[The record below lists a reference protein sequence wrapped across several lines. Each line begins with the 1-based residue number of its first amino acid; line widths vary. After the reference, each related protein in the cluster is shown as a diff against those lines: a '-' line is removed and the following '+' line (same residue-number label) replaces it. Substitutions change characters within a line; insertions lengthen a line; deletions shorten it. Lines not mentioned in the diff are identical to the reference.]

1 MKDFASPV
9 ITYVFEPAP
18 PSPILTLTSMVILRI
33 KPKSSLPPVEA
44 AGLNVSMESYTF
56 RARRVNLEP
65 HPSYARSKV

>member
-9 ITYVFEPAP
+9 IPYVFEPAP

-33 KPKSSLPPVEA
+33 KLKSSLPTVET
-44 AGLNVSMESYTF
+44 AGLTVITESYTF

-65 HPSYARSKV
+65 HPSYVRSKV